1 MSRIR
6 YIVRITTEQ
15 AGLQD
20 LLAQAFAPVRLGPR
34 ISLSSGLH
42 RYASAPLR
50 RLSFAR
56 IGAQRPAPRPLCRR
70 SVRSR
75 NLLSP

>member
-1 MSRIR
+1 MSGIR
-6 YIVRITTEQ
+6 YIVRTTTEQ
-15 AGLQD
+15 AGLRD
-20 LLAQAFAPVRLGPR
+20 LLAQAFAPVCLRPP
-34 ISLSSGLH
+34 ISLSSRLH

-56 IGAQRPAPRPLCRR
+56 ICTQRPAPRPRLRTWV
-70 SVRSR
+70 SSR

>member
-1 MSRIR
+1 MSRIQ

-20 LLAQAFAPVRLGPR
+20 LLAQAFAPVRLRPP
-34 ISLSSGLH
+34 ISLSSRLH
-42 RYASAPLR
+42 RYASAALR

-56 IGAQRPAPRPLCRR
+56 IPAQRPAPRPWCRTG
-70 SVRSR
+70 VRSR
-75 NLLSP
+75 RLLSP

>member
-1 MSRIR
+1 MSGIR
-6 YIVRITTEQ
+6 YIVGITSEQ

-20 LLAQAFAPVRLGPR
+20 LLAQAFAPVCLRPR
-34 ISLSSGLH
+34 ISLSSRLH
-42 RYASAPLR
+42 RYASAALR
-50 RLSFAR
+50 RGSFAR

-75 NLLSP
+75 RLLSP